1 MTRRTRRLSSLVALA
16 LVVAL
21 VGSACGKNAE
31 ANESSRLVNN
41 ERSNRRIHPM
51 TMDATLVNKAQ
62 AWAEHMAA
70 TGRVSHSNL
79 RDGAPGFRYLGEN
92 VGWARSVGEMHSLF
106 MSSASHRNSI
116 LSGQYSKFGTGVA
129 ISNGRV
135 YVVQVFGG

>member
-21 VGSACGKNAE
+21 VGSACTKNQESWESSQLVNAE
-31 ANESSRLVNN
+31 RQNRGMEGLALDVNLV
-41 ERSNRRIHPM
+41 S
-51 TMDATLVNKAQ
+51 KAQ
-62 AWAEHMAA
+62 AWAEQMAR
-70 TGRVSHSNL
+70 TGQVSHSNL

-106 MSSASHRNSI
+106 MASSSHRATI
-116 LSGQYSKFGTGVA
+116 VSGRYTKVGTGVA
-129 ISNGRV
+129 IVNGRY